1 MFVLLGALT
10 AYYVYSPIPNNIE
23 ERWKLMLAD
32 SFFRSLSQLVSF
44 ACICILTR
52 IELLVILTAISL
64 KFNAGLTHILTPIC
78 NAMSIYISFRVI
90 ILDRLDQRV

>member
-1 MFVLLGALT
+1 MRSKGVLVFVLLGALT

-44 ACICILTR
+44 LVGWGENTKIRTSVYIL
-52 IELLVILTAISL
+52 
-64 KFNAGLTHILTPIC
+64 K
-78 NAMSIYISFRVI
+78 
-90 ILDRLDQRV
+90 